1 MRIIYLGSFR
11 LPNGDAAAARVLNVA
26 RTLRLAGHEISF
38 ISWGGLEGDETRSED
53 GVCKVDGFPFVVTG
67 EIDYTGGLLN
77 KAKTWLQQGNRTKFL
92 LRKQLG
98 QYDAIIS
105 YNCSIIGWL
114 VSFCKKNNIKL
125 ISDLTEWYSF
135 SELKPISIPKYLWDM
150 TVVQRSVLNKIVISS
165 YLDNYY
171 YESHNIVVPATCD
184 AAEDKWHNNLGY
196 AEAFISPFEGITL
209 IYAGTPA
216 KKDLVHN
223 VVNAVQ
229 KLAVE
234 GYPLR
239 FVILGITRDQYLA
252 NYSNLLYTCNLHKN
266 IIFLGRVTQDVIPSF
281 YHASDFMIFL
291 RERNRK
297 SNAGFPT
304 KFAESFT
311 SGTPVIANLTSDL
324 GMYLMDTK
332 TGFVVN
338 EPTVESVY
346 NVLKN
351 KVISMDRD
359 NINDLKKRTKAV
371 AVRLDYHSYKTQLKD
386 FINNLK

>member
-26 RTLRLAGHEISF
+26 RALRLSGHEISF
-38 ISWGGLEGDETRSED
+38 ISWGGLERDETRSVD
-53 GVCKVDGFPFVVTG
+53 RVCRVDGFPYVVTG
-67 EIDYTGGLLN
+67 EIDFPSGLLN
-77 KAKTWLQQGNRTKFL
+77 KAKAWLRQGNRTKEL
-92 LRKQLG
+92 LSKQLG

-114 VSFCKKNNIKL
+114 VSFCKKNQIKL

-135 SELKPISIPKYLWDM
+135 SELKLINIPQYIWDM
-150 TVVQRSVLNKIVISS
+150 TIVQKTIPNKIVISS

-171 YESHNIVVPATCD
+171 RESHNIVVPATCD
-184 AAEDKWHNNLGY
+184 AAEYKWHKNLGY
-196 AEAFISPFEGITL
+196 ADAFIRPFKGITL
-209 IYAGTPA
+209 IYAGSPA

-229 KLAVE
+229 KLSDE

-252 NYSNLLYTCNLHKN
+252 NYSNLLYTSNLHKN

-281 YHASDFMIFL
+281 YRASDFMILL
-291 RERNRK
+291 RKRNRK

-324 GMYLMDTK
+324 ERFLLDSE

-338 EPTVESVY
+338 EPTVKAVCQ
-346 NVLKN
+346 VLKDKILSLN
-351 KVISMDRD
+351 RYSIDVM
-359 NINDLKKRTKAV
+359 KKRTKAV
-371 AVRLDYHSYKTQLKD
+371 SVKLDYHSYKTQLND